1 MEALAGL
8 VGLAALAASVELV
21 EPAEPVETES
31 DIMPAKLVF
40 DYLLRNI
47 FLRERFPVDAFMLR
61 ALLPGAGEPALV
73 LAVAWK
79 YP

>member
-1 MEALAGL
+1 M
-8 VGLAALAASVELV
+8 GLAALAASVELV

-47 FLRERFPVDAFMLR
+47 FQCNIFLREGFLVDAFMLR

-73 LAVAWK
+73 LAVASK

>member
-1 MEALAGL
+1 MA
-8 VGLAALAASVELV
+8 GLAALAASVEL
-21 EPAEPVETES
+21 AEPVETES
-31 DIMPAKLVF
+31 DITPAKLVF

-47 FLRERFPVDAFMLR
+47 FQSNIFLRERFPVEAFMLR